1 MKFKHGFLLGA
12 LTGTVYALLT
22 AKKTG
27 PQLQQEIAAYFEGLT
42 DGVGQI
48 NG

>member
-22 AKKTG
+22 AKKPVHNFNKRSRPT
-27 PQLQQEIAAYFEGLT
+27 LKA
-42 DGVGQI
+42 
-48 NG
+48 

>member
-22 AKKTG
+22 AKKNRSTTSTRDR
-27 PQLQQEIAAYFEGLT
+27 GLL
-42 DGVGQI
+42 
-48 NG
+48 